1 MTYLLAIWAWISAHP
16 LEVAVIAWAIFNV
29 AWAQLPQ
36 PNNPTMARIWNGLHA
51 ALLLVVTPAVSK
63 GTFKLPWLLD
73 VIVKAILGATPA
85 QPLPMPT
92 DSKGDSDKPAAKDAG
107 DDHGP
112 SGTS

>member
-36 PNNPTMARIWNGLHA
+36 PKNHTMARVWNGLHA
-51 ALLLVVTPAVSK
+51 ALLLVVTPAMSK

-73 VIVKAILGATPA
+73 VIVKALLSAQKASPA
-85 QPLPMPT
+85 APLS
-92 DSKGDSDKPAAKDAG
+92 DDKPTAKDAG
-107 DDHGP
+107 NNDGP